1 MTTPNVEGLLYPS
14 RLVFRLLIFASI
26 VCVSG
31 KEMNAGT
38 VNVASENRALDFF
51 APYSFQ
57 EEILSRSETPAS
69 TINASNEREGGEMHS
84 TFLQKEPRREQK
96 EPFVTDRLGPP
107 TTFLSRGLSNADESR
122 AERSL
127 VQFVADFRHYRDG
140 TRFFSFH
147 HLKGMNEVVENGYF
161 NLLNET

>member
-1 MTTPNVEGLLYPS
+1 VEGLLYPS
-14 RLVFRLLIFASI
+14 RLFFHLLIFASI